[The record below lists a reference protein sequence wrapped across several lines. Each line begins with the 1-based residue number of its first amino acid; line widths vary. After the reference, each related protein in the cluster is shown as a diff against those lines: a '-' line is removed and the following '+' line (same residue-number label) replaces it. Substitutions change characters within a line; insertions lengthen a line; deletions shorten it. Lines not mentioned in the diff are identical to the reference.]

1 MENKVETNVST
12 RRNTSRSAAFRRAF
26 PTLSHDR
33 VADKWYGSKSNIFL
47 RKQLTPTKPR
57 NLCQYSWPD
66 INHCQW
72 HKPMEGRELT
82 SAERSAM
89 SKRETTDRG
98 AICRIASLATHTV
111 CSRFSFHTCSIIPS
125 NQDSKKMWK
134 IVTAVEGKREYRA
147 MPGQCPN
154 FSYPSFSHRRFP
166 NGSF

>member
-1 MENKVETNVST
+1 MYLRVEIQADP
-12 RRNTSRSAAFRRAF
+12 RSEEHSA
-26 PTLSHDR
+26 LSHDR

-125 NQDSKKMWK
+125 NQDSKKIWK
-134 IVTAVEGKREYRA
+134 IVTAVEEKRKYRA

-154 FSYPSFSHRRFP
+154 FSYPSFSDFQTDRS
-166 NGSF
+166 NISA